1 MIFAVYVP
9 LLAALLIGRWFRN
22 GKFLPRHPA
31 MQTWTI
37 TVGSAVTAVLS
48 TWSLVLLA
56 TARIDRVAYVT
67 ERVHLVGGLL
77 RRAEHVPLQ
86 VSILAVILLA
96 VRFNR
101 VLRALG
107 GSRRARRAADQFRDR
122 NPGTLVVVGDDEPIA
137 FALAGN
143 RHHPGTVVI
152 STGLFATV
160 PAEQRRAV
168 LAHEHAHLDL
178 RHHRHRGVV
187 NIAIALE
194 PCLAPAA
201 TLSGRAIERWA
212 DEHAT
217 HNAVE
222 RRTAAQAISTLMQHV
237 APPATAVSTRTT
249 TSTTTTTH
257 MLGGLAYT
265 DNLADTATQRIDA
278 LLDTPPQRRI
288 IDAFPVAA
296 LVTLIMS
303 ASGDATHQL
312 AHLIHAAIR

>member
-31 MQTWTI
+31 IQSWTI
-37 TVGSAVTAVLS
+37 TVGSAVTSVLS

-56 TARIDRVAYVT
+56 TARIDRVAYIT

-77 RRAEHVPLQ
+77 RRAEHVPLP

-96 VRFNR
+96 VRFHR

-107 GSRRARRAADQFRDR
+107 GSRRARRAADRFRDR
-122 NPGTLVVVGDDEPIA
+122 NPGTLVVVGDDQPIA

-143 RHHPGTVVI
+143 RRHLGTVVV
-152 STGLFATV
+152 STGLFAAV

-168 LAHEHAHLDL
+168 LAHEHAHLSL
-178 RHHRHRGVV
+178 HHHLHRGVV

-194 PCLAPAA
+194 PWLAPAA

-217 HNAVE
+217 NNAVE
-222 RRTAAQAISTLMQHV
+222 RRTAAQAITTFMQCV
-237 APPATAVSTRTT
+237 APPGGAVSM
-249 TSTTTTTH
+249 TTTTTR
-257 MLGGLAYT
+257 MLGGLAYA
-265 DNLADTATQRIDA
+265 DNLADVATQRIDA

-288 IDAFPVAA
+288 IDAFPVGV
-296 LVTLIMS
+296 LVTLIIA